1 MSMIY
6 PLSIRRRIERQ
17 WVERV
22 KFAERQLSRQIVVY
36 VETICSQRVFKNDGL
51 LMPVRRLVDRQVEQP
66 SD

>member
-6 PLSIRRRIERQ
+6 PLSFRRRIERQ

-22 KFAERQLSRQIVVY
+22 KFAERQFSRQIVVY
-36 VETICSQRVFKNDGL
+36 VEKICSQRVFNNDGL
-51 LMPVRRLVDRQVEQP
+51 LMPVRRVVDRQLEQP